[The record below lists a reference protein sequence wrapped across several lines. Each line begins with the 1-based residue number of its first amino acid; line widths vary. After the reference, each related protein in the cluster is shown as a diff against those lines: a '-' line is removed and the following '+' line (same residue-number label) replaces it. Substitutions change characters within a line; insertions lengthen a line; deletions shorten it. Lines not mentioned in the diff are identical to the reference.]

1 MLRPFEE
8 IVPELA
14 AELSDLESRRR
25 VLYAKANQ
33 GWMIIAGIVA
43 GAGLLVFA
51 MISGGSVGGAVAS
64 GVLGLISS
72 GVVGY
77 YQIQIPHREFASAFK
92 NEVIGPIAA
101 KLGQGLKYDPTGM
114 IEPSVYLASELFQTH
129 YDRYNGEDLLD
140 GTVGQ
145 TTLAMSELHT
155 EYETTSTDKDGNT
168 TTHWHTIFRGLFVV
182 ADFPKNFNGKTF
194 VRPDAAEKAF
204 GFIGRSLQKMT
215 TSFSDAK
222 LVQLED
228 PEFEKEFVVNAT
240 DQVEARYILSTSMM
254 RRMLEVRNKFN
265 AEVSFAFVLNHVF
278 IAISLTKNLFEPE
291 FSRDVS
297 DASYLREYYDQLATC
312 IGVIDDLALN
322 VRIWGKE

>member
-8 IVPELA
+8 ILPDLA
-14 AELSDLESRRR
+14 GELSDLESRRR
-25 VLYAKANQ
+25 VLHAQANK
-33 GWMIIAGIVA
+33 GWVTIAGIVV
-43 GAGLLVFA
+43 GGGLLALLIV
-51 MISGGSVGGAVAS
+51 SGGSPGGAIATGVISLIAS
-64 GVLGLISS
+64 GF
-72 GVVGY
+72 VGY
-77 YQIQIPHREFASAFK
+77 YQIQIPKQEFASAFK

-101 KLGQGLKYDPTGM
+101 KLGEGLQYDPTGK
-114 IEPSVYLASELFQTH
+114 IEPPVYMASELFQTH
-129 YDRYNGEDLLD
+129 FDRYNGEDLLY
-140 GTVGQ
+140 GTVGK
-145 TTLAMSELHT
+145 TSLAMSELHT

-228 PEFEKEFVVNAT
+228 PIFEKEFVVNAT

-254 RRMLEVRNKFN
+254 QRMLEVRRKFDAN
-265 AEVSFAFVLNHVF
+265 VSFAFVSNHIF

-297 DASYLREYYDQLATC
+297 DTSYLREYYDQLATC

-322 VRIWGKE
+322 LRIWGKE